1 MPAWHWEQIYML
13 TAGCALCNYT
23 GYKGRVA
30 IYEVM
35 KLSPLLQEVV
45 LQNVCTE
52 EIRQA
57 AISAGMITLKEDGLA
72 KAAAGLTT
80 VNEVM
85 RACRE

>member
-1 MPAWHWEQIYML
+1 
-13 TAGCALCNYT
+13 
-23 GYKGRVA
+23 
-30 IYEVM
+30 M